1 MGLHREQ
8 SRGKHP
14 WEPLVLIPPPDT
26 PTHPPTPRPTV
37 VSLPQ
42 CQSSGVTGNAC
53 ARVSPSRQV
62 FDGAVI
68 VLSLAPMVASTVANG
83 PSSPWDAIGLIVTLR
98 IWRVKRIID
107 GERGWRGEGGAVR
120 GPLTS
125 PSPPPHPVLCC
136 QVIEIDTA
144 VRSRRIS
151 VDTQS
156 PAFST
161 LPLFPLNNPW
171 KLAEHRRKLPRDLP
185 YMCRMPYIH
194 WGDRSVLL
202 PFFVV

>member
-1 MGLHREQ
+1 M
-8 SRGKHP
+8 
-14 WEPLVLIPPPDT
+14 
-26 PTHPPTPRPTV
+26 
-37 VSLPQ
+37 
-42 CQSSGVTGNAC
+42 TGNAC
-53 ARVSPSRQV
+53 ARVSRSRQV

-107 GERGWRGEGGAVR
+107 GERGRWEVGG
-120 GPLTS
+120 GPGPADKSL
-125 PSPPPHPVLCC
+125 PPPPHPVLCC

-156 PAFST
+156 PAFPT

-171 KLAEHRRKLPRDLP
+171 KLAERGRKLPRDLSC
-185 YMCRMPYIH
+185 MCRMLYIH
-194 WGDRSVLL
+194 WGCRSVLL
-202 PFFVV
+202 PFFFVV

>member
-1 MGLHREQ
+1 MEQ
-8 SRGKHP
+8 SSSSLWPPWWPPQWPTAPAAPGTPSASSSRCASGGSRGS
-14 WEPLVLIPPPDT
+14 L
-26 PTHPPTPRPTV
+26 TV
-37 VSLPQ
+37 
-42 CQSSGVTGNAC
+42 
-53 ARVSPSRQV
+53 R
-62 FDGAVI
+62 
-68 VLSLAPMVASTVANG
+68 
-83 PSSPWDAIGLIVTLR
+83 
-98 IWRVKRIID
+98 
-107 GERGWRGEGGAVR
+107 EGGGGGGGVR

-125 PSPPPHPVLCC
+125 LSPPPPHPVLCC

-185 YMCRMPYIH
+185 YMCRMLYIH
-194 WGDRSVLL
+194 WGDSSVLL